1 MVVDEASRERAG
13 VVAASVDRA
22 RCATLTADEWWAGRG
37 SAADL
42 VHDAL
47 CPLAPPALLREVAQ
61 TVDQGHE
68 PDLGHGVAAYR
79 PVTDTVKTARDGR
92 IEGTIDR
99 DRLGIVVAPVLIP
112 SGVGRGEPAPPL
124 DLARMVDGLRERTT
138 VDLVRSPS
146 LARRVHDLGSV
157 ALLECVD
164 EMARRTR

>member
-1 MVVDEASRERAG
+1 MLVVVDEAAARRPTTWR
-13 VVAASVDRA
+13 ASVDPRRFRSVTVAQWWEGRA
-22 RCATLTADEWWAGRG
+22 AR
-37 SAADL
+37 ADL

-47 CPLAPPALLREVAQ
+47 CPLAPAELLREVAA
-61 TVDQGHE
+61 GPPE
-68 PDLGHGVAAYR
+68 RAVAAYR
-79 PVTDTVKTARDGR
+79 PVTDTVKTARDDR

-112 SGVGRGEPAPPL
+112 RDLGAGEPPPPL
-124 DLARMVDGLRERTT
+124 DLARMVDWLRARTT

-164 EMARRTR
+164 EMARRVR